1 MRKKFLKKIS
11 TVGLAAVAAV
21 GLLAGCGKTDQSSK
35 SSKTT
40 YRTVDEIK
48 KSGTI
53 NIGVFSDKAP
63 FGYVDENGEYQGYD
77 IYFAERLGKDLGVKI
92 NYVSTEAA
100 NRIEYLQ
107 TGKVDVILANFTVTD
122 ERAEE
127 VDFALPYMNVSLG
140 VVSHKDHVITDLSQ
154 VGADEQVIVISGTTA
169 ETYLEQNEPD
179 IKLQKF
185 DTYAAAKTAFENGT
199 GVAWAN
205 DNTEVIAYAK
215 ENPGYVVGIS
225 SLGDQQSIAPA
236 VTKGNSTLL
245 DWINAE
251 IESLG
256 EENFFHADYEAT
268 LLDTYGADYED
279 TLVIE
284 GGATK

>member
-11 TVGLAAVAAV
+11 TVGLAVVAAV

-35 SSKTT
+35 ASKTT

-48 KSGTI
+48 ESGTI

-107 TGKVDVILANFTVTD
+107 TGKVDVIIANFTVTD

-127 VDFALPYMNVSLG
+127 VDFALPYMNVSLEIG
-140 VVSHKDHVITDLSQ
+140 RAHV
-154 VGADEQVIVISGTTA
+154 
-169 ETYLEQNEPD
+169 
-179 IKLQKF
+179 
-185 DTYAAAKTAFENGT
+185 
-199 GVAWAN
+199 
-205 DNTEVIAYAK
+205 
-215 ENPGYVVGIS
+215 
-225 SLGDQQSIAPA
+225 
-236 VTKGNSTLL
+236 
-245 DWINAE
+245 
-251 IESLG
+251 
-256 EENFFHADYEAT
+256 
-268 LLDTYGADYED
+268 
-279 TLVIE
+279 
-284 GGATK
+284 